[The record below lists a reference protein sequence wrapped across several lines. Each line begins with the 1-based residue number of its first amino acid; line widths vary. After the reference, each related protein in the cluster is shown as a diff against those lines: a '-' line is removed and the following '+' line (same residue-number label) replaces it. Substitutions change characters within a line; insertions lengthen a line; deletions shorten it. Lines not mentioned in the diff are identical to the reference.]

1 MSVGT
6 RRFAAAQR
14 TAADR
19 PRARFWRLAS
29 WLLIVPTLSLF
40 SFSVVAGASDFG
52 SKPDYGSAVKAVAPH
67 NPEPRGT
74 YVVVTAQPD
83 GSALTRILS
92 APGKVVCWIG
102 PSQLKRVSAVYRTG
116 RITVT
121 IGRTSVD
128 IVTVSGATEP
138 GLRELLGPNLSCKL
152 VQVSRTFFLPFD
164 AHGS

>member
-1 MSVGT
+1 MSVDT

-19 PRARFWRLAS
+19 PRTRFWRLAS

-52 SKPDYGSAVKAVAPH
+52 SEPDYAAAVEAVAPH
-67 NPEPRGT
+67 DPALQGT
-74 YVVVTAQPD
+74 YVVVAARTAGNP
-83 GSALTRILS
+83 LTQMLS

-102 PSQLKRVSAVYRTG
+102 PTQLKRVSAAYRTG

-138 GLRELLGPNLSCKL
+138 GLRAMLGPNLSCKL

>member
-52 SKPDYGSAVKAVAPH
+52 RDPDYAAAVTAVAPH
-67 NPEPRGT
+67 DPHAGGT
-74 YVVVTAQPD
+74 YVVVTAEPE
-83 GSALTRILS
+83 GNALTRALS

-102 PSQLKRVSAVYRTG
+102 PAQLKRVSAVYRTG
-116 RITVT
+116 QVTVT
-121 IGRTSVD
+121 IGRTSVV

-138 GLRELLGPNLSCKL
+138 GLRELLGPNLSCRL

>member
-1 MSVGT
+1 MSVDT

-40 SFSVVAGASDFG
+40 SFSVVAGASGFG
-52 SKPDYGSAVKAVAPH
+52 SEPDYAAAVAAVAPH
-67 NPEPRGT
+67 DVQLHGS
-74 YVVVTAQPD
+74 YVVVAAQPA
-83 GSALTRILS
+83 GNPLAQFLS
-92 APGKVVCWIG
+92 APGKVVCWIA

-121 IGRTSVD
+121 LGRTSID

-138 GLRELLGPNLSCKL
+138 GLRELLGANVSCRL
-152 VQVSRTFFLPFD
+152 VQISRTFFLPFD